1 MRGAHLAG
9 VAAITVTSVLWGTT
23 GTAATF
29 APEAGPL
36 AIGSAALGIGGLL
49 QAAVAVRPLR
59 AAASAL
65 RTHLALVLLG
75 AFAVMVYPLAF
86 YSSMQLA
93 GVAIGSVVSLASAP
107 LASGLLE
114 RLVEHRPLSAWW
126 MVAAGLGI
134 VGAIMLCTSTL
145 HEAIAPAT
153 SAVGGILLGLVA
165 GATYATY
172 SWIAQRLM
180 RAGIGR
186 AAAMGAVFGTGGTLL
201 MPVLIATGAPLLAT
215 TDALLVT
222 GYMALV
228 PMFAGYLLFGYG
240 LARVPASTA
249 TSITLSEP
257 AVATVLAVVVL
268 GERLTVMGWAGLG
281 IIGAVLLILAFAPT
295 NASAGKG
302 PSLRRAR
309 ARSATAS
316 RARDK
321 VEDRQQERGVACS
334 PNSCVTRRSRSPGW
348 P

>member
-1 MRGAHLAG
+1 MSHPYRTGVLA
-9 VAAITVTSVLWGTT
+9 VTAAAALWGTT

-29 APEAGPL
+29 APGVGPL
-36 AIGSAALGIGGLL
+36 AIGAAALGIGGLL
-49 QAAVAVRPLR
+49 QALIAGPALR
-59 AAASAL
+59 AAAADL
-65 RTHLALVLLG
+65 RQHRPVLIAG
-75 AFAVMVYPLAF
+75 AVMVAVYPLAF
-86 YSSMQLA
+86 YSSMHLA

-145 HEAIAPAT
+145 DEAIAPAT

-172 SWIAQRLM
+172 SWVAQRLM

-186 AAAMGAVFGTGGTLL
+186 AAAMGAVFGSGGTLL

-295 NASAGKG
+295 NASGGEGAIV
-302 PSLRRAR
+302 PAR
-309 ARSATAS
+309 TSP
-316 RARDK
+316 
-321 VEDRQQERGVACS
+321 ECDREPCA
-334 PNSCVTRRSRSPGW
+334 
-348 P
+348 